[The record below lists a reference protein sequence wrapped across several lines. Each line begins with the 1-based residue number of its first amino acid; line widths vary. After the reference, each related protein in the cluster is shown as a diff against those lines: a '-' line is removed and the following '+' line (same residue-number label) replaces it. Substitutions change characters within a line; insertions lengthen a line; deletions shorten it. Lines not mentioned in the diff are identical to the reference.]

1 MQYEA
6 KEVPL
11 TRPKYLLVR
20 PETVDGPAVRGAR
33 HRVRVPELNLL
44 DETLEGRRQRAIQ
57 GSLSCVR
64 TKPSKQ
70 QVSVSAVVFWQDAG
84 SDELQLLVA
93 AREPS
98 MPAGLLVA
106 QGLTIRPAT
115 AEPVASIPTPS
126 TIGVNIL
133 QVKRDEVEVVEVRRR
148 VVQLNGCRVQGSY
161 ARDAPAICSCA
172 APRASA
178 ATGGQPSS
186 ARACRM
192 RVRGWAPAQCG
203 WIDTGPGMCI
213 WCARTAYGNPGIGTA
228 CDL

>member
-1 MQYEA
+1 M
-6 KEVPL
+6 
-11 TRPKYLLVR
+11 
-20 PETVDGPAVRGAR
+20 DGPAVRGAR

-57 GSLSCVR
+57 GSLSCIR

-70 QVSVSAVVFWQDAG
+70 QVSVSAVVFWQEAG

-133 QVKRDEVEVVEVRRR
+133 QVRRDEVEVVEVRRQVVRGAQR
-148 VVQLNGCRVQGSY
+148 VEGTYGFKLGTPEGHPQYVALLHRIHGRVGDLLPRVHMRVH
-161 ARDAPAICSCA
+161 AR
-172 APRASA
+172 
-178 ATGGQPSS
+178 TGGPST
-186 ARACRM
+186 
-192 RVRGWAPAQCG
+192 VGLG
-203 WIDTGPGMCI
+203 
-213 WCARTAYGNPGIGTA
+213 
-228 CDL
+228 